1 MALFALIVENN
12 GFMFRLPTNTL
23 EQPRHGSNCCGVGD
37 WGGWS
42 IDITTER
49 EQGDTTTEG
58 KHNKEVA
65 ISGSQFLNCEAK
77 ISLFEEP

>member
-1 MALFALIVENN
+1 MVLCSDSP
-12 GFMFRLPTNTL
+12 PTPWNSHVMDRIAGGL
-23 EQPRHGSNCCGVGD
+23 GV
-37 WGGWS
+37 GGWS
-42 IDITTER
+42 IDITTEQ

-77 ISLFEEP
+77 ISLFEDP